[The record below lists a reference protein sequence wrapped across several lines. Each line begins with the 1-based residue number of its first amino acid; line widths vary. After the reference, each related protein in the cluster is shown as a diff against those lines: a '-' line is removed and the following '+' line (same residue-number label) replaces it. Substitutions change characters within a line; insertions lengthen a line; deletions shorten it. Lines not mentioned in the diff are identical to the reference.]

1 MIEGTVLTL
10 SDNIHKATVQK
21 IISNQSMVIEC
32 TDKQL
37 SFVRLIENDDIYKGI
52 QYVSWMQIFYRK

>member
-10 SDNIHKATVQK
+10 SDNIHHATVQK
-21 IISNQSMVIEC
+21 ILSNQSMVIEC
-32 TDKQL
+32 TDRQL
-37 SFVRLIENDDIYKGI
+37 SFTRLIENDDIYKGI

>member
-21 IISNQSMVIEC
+21 ILSNQSMVIEC

>member
-10 SDNIHKATVQK
+10 SDNIHHAIVTK
-21 IISNQSMVIEC
+21 IVSNLSMIIEC

-37 SFVRLIENDDIYKGI
+37 SFVRLIENDDIYRGI
-52 QYVSWMQIFYRK
+52 PWNSWMNIFYRK

>member
-10 SDNIHKATVQK
+10 SDNIHHATVQK
-21 IISNQSMVIEC
+21 ILSNQSMVIEC

-37 SFVRLIENDDIYKGI
+37 SFVRLIENDDIYRGI
-52 QYVSWMQIFYRK
+52 PFASWMQIFYRK

>member
-10 SDNIHKATVQK
+10 SDNIHKAVVQK
-21 IISNQSMVIEC
+21 ILSNQSMVIEC